1 MELEHARELALELM
15 SDFGLYYWKFKF
27 DSAKMRFGLC
37 DENTKT
43 ISLSEYLV
51 LLNDEEVVEQV
62 ILHEI
67 THALVGCKHKHN
79 HIFQQKAREIGC
91 KFISRY
97 CSEDINYVPRNVV
110 ANCPKCG
117 YEFKRY
123 RKPKGK
129 RACGKCRHL
138 PFEERILNF
147 KSNISKESST
157 KTKTANGIKQKNTT
171 Q

>member
-1 MELEHARELALELM
+1 MELEHAKELALDLM

-37 DENTKT
+37 DEITKT

-51 LLNDEEVVEQV
+51 LLNEKEVVEQV

-91 KFISRY
+91 IYINRY
-97 CSEDINYVPRNVV
+97 CDDKIIRVPKNVV

-117 YEFKRY
+117 YEFQRY
-123 RKPKGK
+123 RKPKSK
-129 RACGKCRHL
+129 RCCGKCVDIPYQERL
-138 PFEERILNF
+138 LIFERKMELSF
-147 KSNISKESST
+147 
-157 KTKTANGIKQKNTT
+157 
-171 Q
+171 